1 LFTDYT
7 LYIVSYNRVYAIERK
22 NVSPLAQQIYDLV
35 VGNGGRMTYTAVQA
49 ALPFQDQVNVPSAFK
64 EAKRAGKLRQEV
76 RQLESGGIVHEYIK
90 AD

>member
-1 LFTDYT
+1 
-7 LYIVSYNRVYAIERK
+7 
-22 NVSPLAQQIYDLV
+22 
-35 VGNGGRMTYTAVQA
+35 MTYTAVQA